1 MAEIK
6 LDKIGSV
13 MDLIDVRD
21 ELISLKEYY
30 EEKVHNSDDK
40 VERYKASYTAVA
52 LAEACNVVIHYLRHP
67 DKGEE

>member
-1 MAEIK
+1 MPEIK

-30 EEKVHNSDDK
+30 EDK
-40 VERYKASYTAVA
+40 VQNSEDKKEKYKASYTAVA
-52 LAEACNVVIHYLRHP
+52 LAEACNVVVHYLRHP
-67 DKGEE
+67 EEREG

>member
-30 EEKVHNSDDK
+30 EDIVHYSEDK

-67 DKGEE
+67 DKREE